1 AMTSLESAI
10 GYARRGGRVF
20 PLHGIAGDGCTCR
33 LRGACSNAG
42 KHPWGDGWQTH
53 ATTDPARIRRWFA
66 RYPNMNLGVVMAAA
80 SGVFALD
87 IDGAKGGDDTLC
99 DLERVFGAL
108 PETVTVLTGGGGG
121 SRHMFFQHPGTP
133 VPNSVGTLGP
143 GLDVRGDG
151 GYVVG
156 VGSRHR

>member
-1 AMTSLESAI
+1 
-10 GYARRGGRVF
+10 
-20 PLHGIAGDGCTCR
+20 
-33 LRGACSNAG
+33 
-42 KHPWGDGWQTH
+42 GWQTH

-66 RYPNMNLGVVMAAA
+66 RYPNMNLGVAMGAA

-87 IDGAKGGDDTLC
+87 VDVAKGGDDTLC
-99 DLERVFGAL
+99 NLECVFGAL
-108 PETVTVLTGGGGG
+108 PETVTVLTGAGGRN
-121 SRHMFFQHPGTP
+121 RHMFFQHPATP

-156 VGSRHR
+156 VGSRHRSGRTYVYEVTADPDTVCRAVAPPWLLDRLQTRTADRLRADAT